1 MNEVIYWYSESREG
15 EYPFHVSLAGC
26 TDGTNYQMERKKSTT
41 FVAAYVQSGK
51 GTLIYEGESH
61 ALLPGD
67 VFFLHTNSRH
77 TYFGDK
83 KDPFTF
89 LWCNA
94 TGILISYL
102 INAYEL
108 ATSIVGR
115 DPSAQKLF
123 DELHEIC
130 RNNTDADVVDLQC
143 AVKFHEIIS
152 SAARVVKASVQTGNL
167 AQQIK
172 WMIDNN
178 LKRSLTIQEIAERLG
193 YSEAH
198 INRTFKG
205 EYEETPYHYML
216 RTKLSSAQR
225 LLQGTDL
232 KVKQVAEFFG
242 FNDEFH
248 FSNAFYKQFGYRPK
262 NVERKKIPE

>member
-1 MNEVIYWYSESREG
+1 M
-15 EYPFHVSLAGC
+15 
-26 TDGTNYQMERKKSTT
+26 QRKKSSH
-41 FVAAYVQSGK
+41 FVAAYVQSGQ
-51 GTLIYEGESH
+51 GTLTYEGETY
-61 ALLPGD
+61 ALSPGD
-67 VFFLHTNSRH
+67 IFLLHTNSQH
-77 TYFGDK
+77 QYYGDK

-89 LWCNA
+89 MWCNA

-102 INAYEL
+102 INAYEMNS
-108 ATSIVGR
+108 SIVIHA
-115 DPSAQKLF
+115 PQIQPLF
-123 DELHEIC
+123 EEMHEIYQG
-130 RNNTDADVVDLQC
+130 NTDADVVDIQC
-143 AVKFHEIIS
+143 AVKFHEIIA
-152 SAARVVKASVQTGNL
+152 SAAQVVNAPIRSGNL
-167 AQQIK
+167 AHQIK
-172 WMIDNN
+172 WMMDNN
-178 LKRSLTIQEIAERLG
+178 LKRSLTIQEIAGRLG

-198 INRTFKG
+198 INRTFKAAYG
-205 EYEETPYHYML
+205 ETPYHYML